1 MLKLFFILELDESK
15 VFGYDNNG
23 GRFFVFGV

>member
-23 GRFFVFGV
+23 GRIFVFGV